1 MDYGVHLNDIEWSKK
16 MAQKFVLFAFN
27 GDSMCFIHVI
37 LNALD
42 LKQKGFNVKVVIEG
56 SACKLA
62 SEFENETNPF
72 YQKYQE
78 LKNSGLIDCFCK
90 ACSAKMNSLDVID
103 NIGFPTCSE
112 MNGHPSMAKYISEGY
127 TIITF

>member
-1 MDYGVHLNDIEWSKK
+1 

-27 GDSMCFIHVI
+27 GDPMCFIHVI

-42 LKQKGFNVKVVIEG
+42 LQQKGFEVKVVIEG

-62 SEFENETNPF
+62 SEFENESNPF
-72 YQKYQE
+72 YQQYQE

-90 ACSAKMNSLDVID
+90 ACSAKMDSLDFIEK
-103 NIGFPTCSE
+103 IGFPTCSE

-127 TIITF
+127 RIITF